1 MRINQIKD
9 FLKSLFPVIRVW
21 IKYANTLEENK
32 DIIGDLID
40 FIREDIC
47 KEYNLD
53 TSLKID
59 LLRLENILIDIVKI
73 FAIIDKFVISLGDK
87 WEIIDYPVN
96 KESKEIL
103 LEVNPE
109 IENIER
115 ISPILQLESQN
126 HDLEE
131 L

>member
-9 FLKSLFPVIRVW
+9 FLKSLFPVIKVW
-21 IKYANTLEENK
+21 IKYANKLEENK
-32 DIIGDLID
+32 NIIDDLVD

-47 KEYNLD
+47 TEYNLN

-59 LLRLENILIDIVKI
+59 LLRLENILIDIIKI
-73 FAIIDKFVISLGDK
+73 FAIIDKFVISLRDK
-87 WEIIDYPVN
+87 WVIIDYIAN
-96 KESKEIL
+96 KEIL

-109 IENIER
+109 IENIEW
-115 ISPILQLESQN
+115 ISPIPHLEYQN